1 MGKCNMSEYKNIFK
15 EKNDEELRKLYGQFL
30 EWENTGVII
39 GKELGEICDI
49 YCKWFNSNP
58 LGMIQ
63 HDLLHTM
70 ADLWYGINKES

>member
-1 MGKCNMSEYKNIFK
+1 MNEYRNIFK

-30 EWENTGVII
+30 EWEKTGII
-39 GKELGEICDI
+39 VGKELGEIRDL

-63 HDLLHTM
+63 YDLLHTM
-70 ADLWYGINKES
+70 ADLWYWNK